1 MITIIHG
8 SHRHGIHW
16 EIVTILKEYLEAR
29 DNEVRIIDLS
39 EMEFN
44 ACCGTQ
50 VCQEGDCI
58 YRDDQLS
65 AVFESTVLP
74 TDVIYIVT
82 PTYFNMPPAKLKSFI
97 DRTNALLPILEES
110 NRTVYFG
117 AWVSGEADMESIQT
131 NSKLLKES
139 LLKDLE
145 EALQVLGER
154 ERQIISSS
162 FGIGCPAMTLEEIGE
177 NMDLTRERVRQ
188 IRSRALRTLS
198 SPRIKRR
205 LAQYLQ

>member
-16 EIVTILKEYLEAR
+16 EIVTILKEYLEAH
-29 DNEVRIIDLS
+29 DNDVRIIDLS

-44 ACCGTQ
+44 VCCGTQ

-58 YRDDQLS
+58 YTDDQLS

-74 TDVIYIVT
+74 ADVIYIVT

-131 NSKLLKES
+131 NSKLLKEYAS
-139 LLKDLE
+139 IMGWVLE
-145 EALQVLGER
+145 EDICKCTLLGEG
-154 ERQIISSS
+154 
-162 FGIGCPAMTLEEIGE
+162 FGIDTNELVNLAISIDALED
-177 NMDLTRERVRQ
+177 N
-188 IRSRALRTLS
+188 
-198 SPRIKRR
+198 
-205 LAQYLQ
+205 

>member
-58 YRDDQLS
+58 YSDDQLF

-97 DRTNALLPILEES
+97 DRTNALLPILEEC

-117 AWVSGEADMESIQT
+117 AWVSGEADLESIQT
-131 NSKLLKES
+131 NSKLLKEYASIMGWQSVEDIMNTFLVADDFRPS
-139 LLKDLE
+139 LD
-145 EALQVLGER
+145 QV
-154 ERQIISSS
+154 
-162 FGIGCPAMTLEEIGE
+162 
-177 NMDLTRERVRQ
+177 
-188 IRSRALRTLS
+188 
-198 SPRIKRR
+198 IKIAESIES
-205 LAQYLQ
+205 LVNEQ

>member
-1 MITIIHG
+1 
-8 SHRHGIHW
+8 
-16 EIVTILKEYLEAR
+16 
-29 DNEVRIIDLS
+29 
-39 EMEFN
+39 MEFN

-58 YRDDQLS
+58 YKDDQLS

-74 TDVIYIVT
+74 ADVIYIIT

-131 NSKLLKES
+131 NSKLLQEYASIMGWELSENICKCT
-139 LLKDLE
+139 L
-145 EALQVLGER
+145 LGE
-154 ERQIISSS
+154 
-162 FGIGCPAMTLEEIGE
+162 GIGIDSNDIIEIAQSIDALE
-177 NMDLTRERVRQ
+177 D
-188 IRSRALRTLS
+188 S
-198 SPRIKRR
+198 
-205 LAQYLQ
+205 